1 MRALRDRLNE
11 AALYALIDGGES
23 PMAFADLSKQLV
35 AVGVDVLQ
43 LRDKTL
49 GDRLLV
55 QRARLLR
62 EQTRNSDTLFV
73 MNDRPDIAVLSD
85 ADGVHVGQDDLSVAD
100 VRAIVGPD
108 RLVGVSTHTL
118 DQALA
123 AAAEGA
129 DYIGVGP
136 VFPSSTKRFDE
147 FPGLELL
154 RLTRV
159 KVALPMFAIGGI
171 TIENVQQVLDAGF
184 HRIAVS
190 GAITKAAEPALAAR
204 RLVELLKPAG
214 NRT

>member
-55 QRARLLR
+55 QRARHLR
-62 EQTRNSDTLFV
+62 EQTRNSNTLFV

-159 KVALPMFAIGGI
+159 KVTLPMFAIGGI

-190 GAITKAAEPALAAR
+190 GAITTAADPARAAR
-204 RLVELLKPAG
+204 RLLELLKPAG
-214 NRT
+214 NRK

>member
-23 PMAFADLSKQLV
+23 PMAFADLSEQLV
-35 AVGVDVLQ
+35 AAGVDVLQ

-62 EQTRNSDTLFV
+62 EQTRNSNTLFV

-123 AAAEGA
+123 AAAESA

-159 KVALPMFAIGGI
+159 KVTLPMFAIGGI

-204 RLVELLKPAG
+204 RLLELLKPAG
-214 NRT
+214 NRK